1 MPCSISIFNRPR
13 TNRFN
18 NNIMNIYKTNFP
30 TEQEGKYYLLS
41 IGVLVET
48 DNEIVFAKDTAAV
61 VYIGKVVKIPATYDA
76 DGNIITPAVY
86 YDGYAIDVMSSLKLD
101 FGEFMVYPIE
111 AAHSFYGYARNAE
124 VPPIKKNA
132 ESVESAENVEKNE

>member
-1 MPCSISIFNRPR
+1 
-13 TNRFN
+13 
-18 NNIMNIYKTNFP
+18 MNIYKTNFP
-30 TEQEGKYYLLS
+30 TEQEGKDYLLS

-48 DNEIVFAKDTAAV
+48 DGEIVFAKDTAAV

-86 YDGYAIDVMSSLKLD
+86 YDGYAIDVMSSLDLD
-101 FGEFMVYPIE
+101 FGSFMVYPVE

-124 VPPIKKNA
+124 VPPTKK
-132 ESVESAENVEKNE
+132 K